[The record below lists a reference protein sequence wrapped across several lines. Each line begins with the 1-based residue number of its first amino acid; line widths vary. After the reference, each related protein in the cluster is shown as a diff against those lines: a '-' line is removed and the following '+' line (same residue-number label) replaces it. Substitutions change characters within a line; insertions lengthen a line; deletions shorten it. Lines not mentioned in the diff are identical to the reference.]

1 MNKPKLLFIGK
12 GGAREGMGHL
22 VRIRTMVT
30 DLSPHYDIS
39 VLSLQDSFGDF
50 FFKKEAIDVF
60 TYRDNRG
67 MYRFLEKSGRY
78 AVIIVDIYRISIDVL
93 HKIEQYC
100 ERLINFD
107 DMQRRIRHRI
117 NGAFICPQEPFNNEV
132 SMNETTLTVKG
143 TDYFPLRDEFRKVRQ
158 QAAFRRQVSTV
169 GVILGGVPTQ
179 SYTLE
184 LIRLLDRIL
193 EPAVEISVVMGYKP
207 GDFDT
212 QDFSS
217 RVNFLKNVEQ
227 MGAFIAKL
235 DVGIIAGGFIKFE
248 MMCIG
253 TPFMLVS
260 LCEHQHRLARKFSAD
275 GCGVYLG
282 KIAAVLGHTENTRRK
297 IERFISDTAGREKMF
312 HHTRRLVDGR
322 GGERILELVKNQ
334 YAQVTK

>member
-1 MNKPKLLFIGK
+1 MSKPKLLFIGK
-12 GGAREGMGHL
+12 GGAKEGMGHL

-30 DLSPHYDIS
+30 DLAPHYDVG

-50 FFKKEAIDVF
+50 FFKQEAIDVF

-67 MYRFLEKSGRY
+67 LYRFLEKSGRY

-93 HKIEQYC
+93 HKIQQYC
-100 ERLINFD
+100 DRLINFD
-107 DMQRRIRHRI
+107 DMQRRVRHHI
-117 NGAFICPQEPFNNEV
+117 NGAFVCPQEPFNSDV
-132 SMNETTLTVKG
+132 SVNETTLTVKG
-143 TDYFPLRDEFRKVRQ
+143 TDYFPLREEFRRVRE
-158 QAAFRRQVSTV
+158 QAEFRRHVSQV

-184 LIRLLDRIL
+184 LIRLLDRTL
-193 EPAVEISVVMGYKP
+193 EPAVEISVVMGYAP

-212 QDFSS
+212 KDFSS
-217 RVNFLKNVEQ
+217 RVKFLKNVDR
-227 MGAFIAKL
+227 MAAFIAKL

-260 LCEHQHRLARKFSAD
+260 LCEHQHRLARKFAAA

-282 KIAAVLGHTENTRRK
+282 KIADVLGNPENTKRK
-297 IERFISDTAGREKMF
+297 IEDFITDITMRETMY
-312 HHTRRLVDGR
+312 HHTRRLVDGK
-322 GGERILELVKNQ
+322 GGERILKLVKNKD
-334 YAQVTK
+334 AFVTE